1 MRPGE
6 PALLRNVFRGRVAAA
21 LPCVVVEDVDER
33 VVLWLRVGTPIAW
46 IGATPL
52 PAWIDAGHPVV
63 LKVWDD
69 NDRLFI
75 WPRGRSHHVSFLRE
89 AATGND
95 VCFYVDAAEAWVS
108 TSLGW
113 DTCDQELDVVAWPDL
128 SAWWWKD
135 ETEYAERIDRGLL
148 ASARAAELRTELE
161 EVIADLEARR
171 GIWAEASSW
180 RAWRPD
186 PAWPV
191 PCLPHGWD
199 VL

>member
-21 LPCVVVEDVDER
+21 LPCVVVEDSAER
-33 VVLWLRVGTPIAW
+33 VVLWLRAGTPIAW
-46 IGATPL
+46 IGASPL
-52 PAWIDAGHPVV
+52 PAWVDAGHPVV
-63 LKVWDD
+63 LKEWDD

-95 VCFYVDAAEAWVS
+95 VCFYVDAAEPWAP
-108 TSLGW
+108 TRFGW

-135 ETEYAERIDRGLL
+135 EVEFDQRIERGFLSAARGESL
-148 ASARAAELRTELE
+148 RAELV
-161 EVIADLEARR
+161 EVIGALEARS
-171 GIWAEASSW
+171 GLWASAERWRTWRPPSSW
-180 RAWRPD
+180 AIPSLPD
-186 PAWPV
+186 
-191 PCLPHGWD
+191 GWD
-199 VL
+199 VV